1 MPNLKKE
8 EIKPYQA
15 TIKECEKC
23 GYQKSPSTQFEDMPN
38 PEQNKWEEEFDK
50 KWTEVQCSA
59 HERTSSALCICNELE
74 DINSD
79 YGYKEIKIFIRSLL
93 SQTRQETIEQI
104 EKTIKAR
111 LKYCQEHN
119 GLPYCKN
126 CGLELLDIERLK

>member
-1 MPNLKKE
+1 MKKPNCLV
-8 EIKPYQA
+8 
-15 TIKECEKC
+15 TN
-23 GYQKSPSTQFEDMPN
+23 MPN

-93 SQTRQETIEQI
+93 SQTSQETIEKI
-104 EKTIKAR
+104 KEFIVAEINIARTEGDKTSR
-111 LKYCQEHN
+111 LTS
-119 GLPYCKN
+119 LFMRIT
-126 CGLELLDIERLK
+126 ELK